1 MAQER
6 ALPSVNGWH
15 GDFVEDLYHRWQAD
29 PTSVGEDWNRFF
41 QGFELGVQRP
51 APPPAAGRPSAAVAA
66 PAPGGGHPDQWRVD
80 SLIYH
85 YRDIGHLAANL
96 DPLGTVRPRPERL
109 SLEAF
114 GLRAAQLDERFD
126 SGVLHLEGT
135 ATLREIVEL
144 LEETYCRTIGVEYLH
159 IQDTEKRRWL
169 QERMESVRNRP
180 QRSRPE
186 KLRLLDKLI
195 EADAFESFLRT
206 RYVGKKRF
214 GLEGGESLI
223 PMLDTIVEGAPGLGV
238 GEIVMGM
245 AHRGRLNVLVN
256 ILHKTFDQIF
266 TEFEELWQE
275 DFLEGG
281 GDVKY
286 HSGYSTE
293 HRTAG
298 GETVKLALAANPSH
312 LEFVDA
318 IVLGR
323 ARAKQRLWNDTARR
337 RVIPLVMHGDAAF
350 AGQGIVA
357 ECFNLMRLDGYT
369 VGGTI
374 HLVIN
379 NQIGFTTE
387 QRDSFGGRYC
397 TDAAKMVDAPIFHV
411 NGDDPEACAWVAQ
424 LALEF
429 RQAFGCD
436 AVIDL
441 WCYRRHGH
449 NEADEPTFT
458 QPLMYRRIKAQPPV
472 LQVYRDR
479 LIEDGELTAGQFE
492 ETYQRLTKA
501 MDAAQTR
508 SKETPVDPSIDPFQ
522 KVWEGLRHE
531 YTWDPVETSVS
542 RTSFDAVATAI
553 GSAPGHLQL
562 HRTIRKVLDGRRSLA
577 GADEDAMVDWG
588 AGEAL
593 AYGTLLLD
601 GVAVRL
607 TGQDVE
613 RGTFSHRHCVVRCQE
628 SGEEHLA
635 LNAIAP
641 GQGRFCVH
649 NSPLTELACVG
660 FEYGYSLADPKMLII
675 WEAQFGDFVN
685 GAQVIIDQFIASA
698 ELKWQRHSGLVLSL
712 PHGYEGQGPEHSS
725 ARLERFLQLCA
736 PNNMI
741 VTFPTTSAQ
750 LFHLLR
756 RQMLQ
761 KFRKPLITMSPKS
774 MLRAP
779 AAASPVREFLAG
791 AFQPVLA
798 DPRVEDPATVRKVLL
813 CTGKIYH
820 ELDAARC
827 EKPDP
832 AIAIVRIEQLFPFPG
847 AQLQE
852 MLDRFPN
859 AERTIWVQEEPRNQ
873 GAFRFI
879 QSQWLDL
886 TGTSP
891 EYIGRRDS
899 PSPAVGSTRIHA
911 REQSRLIAEAVG
923 VAPSRNSAI
932 SEADAAGGV
941 GETPV
946 RAGASR

>member
-1 MAQER
+1 MAQDR
-6 ALPSVNGWH
+6 ATPSVNGWQ
-15 GDFVEDLYHRWQAD
+15 GDFVEDLYRRWQAD
-29 PTSVGEDWNRFF
+29 PASVGADWSRFF
-41 QGFELGVQRP
+41 EGFELGAARP
-51 APPPAAGRPSAAVAA
+51 APPRAATSKAAAA
-66 PAPGGGHPDQWRVD
+66 SGGHPDQWRVD

-85 YRDIGHLAANL
+85 YRDIGHLAAKL
-96 DPLGTVRPRPERL
+96 DPLGTDRPRPEKL
-109 SLEAF
+109 SLAAF
-114 GLRAAQLDERFD
+114 GLSESQLDDRFD
-126 SGVLHLEGT
+126 PGVLQIDQP
-135 ATLREIVEL
+135 ATLRSIVQL
-144 LEETYCRTIGVEYLH
+144 LEETYCGTIGVEYMH

-169 QERMESVRNRP
+169 QQRMESVRNHPPRA
-180 QRSRPE
+180 RES
-186 KLRLLDKLI
+186 KLRLLDRLV

-223 PMLDTIVEGAPGLGV
+223 PMLDTIVESAPAAGV

-293 HRTAG
+293 HRTADG
-298 GETVKLALAANPSH
+298 GTVKLALAANPSH

-323 ARAKQRLWNDTARR
+323 VRAKQRLWGDETRR
-337 RVIPLVMHGDAAF
+337 RVVPLVMHGDAAF

-357 ECFNLMRLDGYT
+357 ECFNMMRLDGYT
-369 VGGTI
+369 VGGTL
-374 HLVIN
+374 HLIIN
-379 NQIGFTTE
+379 NQIGFTTN
-387 QRDSFGGRYC
+387 QKDSFSGVYC
-397 TDAAKMVDAPIFHV
+397 TDSAKMVEAPIFHV

-429 RQAFGCD
+429 RQAFASD
-436 AVIDL
+436 VVIDL

-449 NEADEPTFT
+449 NEADEPAFT
-458 QPLMYRRIKAQPPV
+458 QPLMYRRIKAQKPV

-479 LIEDGELTAGQFE
+479 LVGSGDLTAEQFD
-492 ETYQRLTKA
+492 ETYRRLTRE
-501 MDAAQTR
+501 MDEAQTR
-508 SKETPVDPSIDPFQ
+508 SKETPVDPSIDPFRNIW
-522 KVWEGLRHE
+522 KGLME
-531 YTWDPVETSVS
+531 DYSWDPVATAVS
-542 RTSFDAVATAI
+542 RSTFDAVAKAI
-553 GSAPGHLQL
+553 GAAPSHLKL
-562 HRTIRKVLDGRRSLA
+562 HRTVSRLLESRGRLA
-577 GADEDAMVDWG
+577 GAGEEEMVDWG

-593 AYGTLLLD
+593 AYGTLLLE
-601 GVAVRL
+601 GIPVRL

-628 SGEEHLA
+628 SGEEHVA

-641 GQGRFCVH
+641 KQARFCVH

-736 PNNMI
+736 ANNMI
-741 VTFPTTSAQ
+741 VTFPTTSSQ

-761 KFRKPLITMSPKS
+761 PFRKPLVTMSPKS
-774 MLRAP
+774 MLRQP
-779 AAASPVREFLAG
+779 AAASPVREFLTG
-791 AFQPVLA
+791 TFEPVLN
-798 DPRVEDPATVRKVLL
+798 DPRVEDPAAVRRVLL

-827 EKPDP
+827 EHPDP
-832 AIAIVRIEQLFPFPG
+832 AIAIVRVEQLFPFP
-847 AQLQE
+847 AAPLQKA
-852 MLDRFPN
+852 LDRFPN

-873 GAFRFI
+873 GAFRFF
-879 QSQWLDL
+879 QSQWIDL

-891 EYIGRRDS
+891 EYIGRPES
-899 PSPAVGSTRIHA
+899 PSPAVGSTKIHA
-911 REQSRLIAEAVG
+911 QEQARLIAAAVG
-923 VAPSRNSAI
+923 KAPARNLAI

-941 GETPV
+941 ESGPART
-946 RAGASR
+946 ASKR